1 MSTIH
6 NRTILLIF
14 LLIHFTAYTA
24 FSQISAIDKLE
35 KKLSEHA
42 SADTTKVNLLNKLGY
57 ELYANDKEKAESY
70 ANQALKIATQ
80 SGYPEGKAASLWIK
94 GLVTMRDNKKAA
106 LQLFE
111 EALHIA
117 EQVNDKTG
125 ICNYLMAISNIKK
138 ELGDIKGCEQAL
150 EKGLETAAT
159 LKDPSPRI
167 KLLFNVAYNLSS
179 KGEYSQAVE
188 VFQQVIHLAGQNNN
202 KLMAAKS
209 YSKIALI
216 HHRQGSLPQALE
228 YYLSALKIYEEQ
240 NDRQGICNA
249 LINIAGIKSEQ
260 NEFEA
265 ALEDINQALL
275 LSKEMNNE
283 YLISSCLT
291 NIGYIYKRMKRPEAL
306 QYLREA
312 LGMVE
317 GKRSGQSINLLTNI
331 ASIYIEQ
338 GKFEEAKTHL
348 YQALNLAQQSNIKYA
363 HAEVLGFLSKLYYT
377 QKQYARAIEYADH
390 ALQIGNEIKYL
401 ELRKNIYGQL
411 ADIYSTTGNFKDAY
425 HNHKMFKQLN
435 DSILN
440 ESNIRKLTLI
450 ESAYKH
456 DKEIQKYEIEK
467 IKQQLHIKHQY
478 YTILSLSAVMLLI
491 TILSFQL
498 YRSNKLKKKVLKLEI
513 DQINNKLEY
522 SKKEMTSATLKLMQN
537 AESDSYCI
545 KMLENIAKATPEERE
560 KEIHTLIC
568 YYKNKS
574 AYSNWKEF
582 ETLFLEVN
590 ANFYDKLNKNFP
602 SLTVNER
609 KICVFL
615 RLNMGNKDIAQIT
628 FQSEEALKKARLRL
642 RKKLGIERT
651 DNLATF
657 IQSL

>member
-1 MSTIH
+1 MSTVH
-6 NRTILLIF
+6 YRTILLFF

-24 FSQISAIDKLE
+24 FPQTSAIDKLE
-35 KKLSEHA
+35 KKLSEHT

-80 SGYPEGKAASLWIK
+80 SDYPEGKAASLWIK
-94 GLVTMRDNKKAA
+94 GLITMRDHKEAA

-111 EALHIA
+111 EALGIA

-159 LKDPSPRI
+159 LKDPSPHI

-188 VFQQVIHLAGQNNN
+188 TFQQVIHLAGQNNN

-209 YSKIALI
+209 YSGIALI
-216 HHRQGSLPQALE
+216 YHRQGGLSQALE
-228 YYLSALKIYEEQ
+228 HYLSALKIYEEQ

-312 LGMVE
+312 LRMAE

-338 GKFEEAKTHL
+338 GKIEEAKTHL

-377 QKQYARAIEYADH
+377 QKQYARAIEYAGH

-401 ELRKNIYGQL
+401 ELRKTSMDNWRIFIPL
-411 ADIYSTTGNFKDAY
+411 PEISRMLTTTTKC
-425 HNHKMFKQLN
+425 
-435 DSILN
+435 
-440 ESNIRKLTLI
+440 SN
-450 ESAYKH
+450 S
-456 DKEIQKYEIEK
+456 
-467 IKQQLHIKHQY
+467 
-478 YTILSLSAVMLLI
+478 
-491 TILSFQL
+491 
-498 YRSNKLKKKVLKLEI
+498 
-513 DQINNKLEY
+513 
-522 SKKEMTSATLKLMQN
+522 
-537 AESDSYCI
+537 
-545 KMLENIAKATPEERE
+545 
-560 KEIHTLIC
+560 
-568 YYKNKS
+568 
-574 AYSNWKEF
+574 
-582 ETLFLEVN
+582 
-590 ANFYDKLNKNFP
+590 
-602 SLTVNER
+602 
-609 KICVFL
+609 
-615 RLNMGNKDIAQIT
+615 
-628 FQSEEALKKARLRL
+628 
-642 RKKLGIERT
+642 
-651 DNLATF
+651 
-657 IQSL
+657 